1 MAQKRM
7 FSLQIVGSDAFLD
20 MPVSSQALYFHL
32 SMRADD
38 DGFIDCPKK
47 VMKIVGVSDDDMKI
61 LLAKRFILPFE
72 NGVVVIKHWK
82 IHNYIQ
88 KDRYKETKYLEQKN
102 KLYIK
107 ENGSYT
113 ENKPVVS
120 KLDTECVQGGYI
132 DKIRLDKNSIYIDL
146 LNYFNH
152 HLDKKFSSIDSFSAN
167 LDYWLTIYSL
177 DDIKKAILVAK
188 EDKWWSDKI
197 TLVKLLRRKN
207 TQGEKVDYIGD
218 LINRKIIKKQFI
230 Q

>member
-1 MAQKRM
+1 M
-7 FSLQIVGSDAFLD
+7 FSLQIVDSDAFLD

>member
-7 FSLQIVGSDAFLD
+7 FSLQIVDSDAFLD